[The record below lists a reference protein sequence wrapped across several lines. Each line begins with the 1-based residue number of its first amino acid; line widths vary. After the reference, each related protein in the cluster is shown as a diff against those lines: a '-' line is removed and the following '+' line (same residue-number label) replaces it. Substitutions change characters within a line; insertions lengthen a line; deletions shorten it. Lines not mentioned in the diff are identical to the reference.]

1 MQVSPNLLVSLSELY
16 VVLSGDTKLA
26 LYPLGTGLIND
37 TWITNIQENNKR
49 YVVQRL
55 NTKVFPSYQSIENNL
70 RLSKEILSG
79 KDYLLFLPL
88 ENTNGELH
96 TNIENEIYRVTEFC
110 EGSQVYDAPPS
121 TKHIY
126 EAAKAF
132 ATFTRYLG

>member
-1 MQVSPNLLVSLSELY
+1 MQVSPNLLISLSELY
-16 VVLSGDTKLA
+16 VVLSGDTKLV

-70 RLSKEILSG
+70 RLTKEILSD

-110 EGSQVYDAPPS
+110 EGGQVYNTPPS

-126 EAAKAF
+126 EATKVF